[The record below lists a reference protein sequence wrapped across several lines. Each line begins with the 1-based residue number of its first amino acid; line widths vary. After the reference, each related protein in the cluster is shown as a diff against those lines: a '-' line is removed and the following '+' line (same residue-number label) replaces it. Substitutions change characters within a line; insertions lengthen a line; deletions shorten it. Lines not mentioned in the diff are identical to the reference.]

1 VPYVWLQSVNWDIEK
16 KNRKHYCLSSSPLP
30 SLLLPCRR
38 LAFPFL
44 LEANSGIKDHRSSDL
59 DSIHYTRRAK
69 TLGAMDPQ
77 LKLALEAQTR
87 SFISELDKKFAD
99 HDAKWESRVGELEK
113 AAVSA
118 ADQFY
123 DLEADIHTDVTAQL
137 EFFVSS
143 ATEQANRVA
152 AATMLRVLAL
162 ESTTAA
168 FEAWRPAMESSIA
181 EVKRGV
187 AAVQAAV
194 ANIPQLGER
203 RPLEPPHLQ
212 PGILGEF
219 GSGPARPSTGL
230 RIDGP
235 DGHCSDHHRREAGFG
250 RVYASTH
257 LPPNGMP
264 PFNSPTFSHLLGSPH
279 SHSGE
284 PPSGVHA
291 VLTVRSLTEGSVSSI

>member
-1 VPYVWLQSVNWDIEK
+1 MLF
-16 KNRKHYCLSSSPLP
+16 RSPLP

-38 LAFPFL
+38 LASSPFL
-44 LEANSGIKDHRSSDL
+44 QEANSGIKDHRSSDL

-123 DLEADIHTDVTAQL
+123 DLKADIHTDVTAQL

-152 AATMLRVLAL
+152 AATTSRVV
-162 ESTTAA
+162 TATY
-168 FEAWRPAMESSIA
+168 E
-181 EVKRGV
+181 
-187 AAVQAAV
+187 
-194 ANIPQLGER
+194 LGEGMKGTI
-203 RPLEPPHLQ
+203 
-212 PGILGEF
+212 GIIGPKRMDYEHAVSYTHLGEIVINTPSPAISNAIQNAT
-219 GSGPARPSTGL
+219 GVIIRELPMTAEKIYRGISGR
-230 RIDGP
+230 
-235 DGHCSDHHRREAGFG
+235 
-250 RVYASTH
+250 
-257 LPPNGMP
+257 
-264 PFNSPTFSHLLGSPH
+264 
-279 SHSGE
+279 
-284 PPSGVHA
+284 
-291 VLTVRSLTEGSVSSI
+291 